1 MKYYSPVVQWATMRL
16 MLIFQCILGL
26 QSQIIDFTNAFDQ
39 ADVPSGAI
47 IFVGITRY
55 FKIDG
60 GPFDIFIRS
69 NKILY
74 GQCEALCLWYENL
87 WNGLLDFCYVVRKV
101 YPFLII
107 SNTVI
112 FVVYV
117 DNFLFFSPS
126 KSDIDTVMNF
136 SKRMDSF
143 IIDYTQ
149 RDSQWLI
156 S

>member
-1 MKYYSPVVQWATMRL
+1 M
-16 MLIFQCILGL
+16 
-26 QSQIIDFTNAFDQ
+26 
-39 ADVPSGAI
+39 
-47 IFVGITRY
+47 
-55 FKIDG
+55 
-60 GPFDIFIRS
+60 
-69 NKILY
+69 
-74 GQCEALCLWYENL
+74 
-87 WNGLLDFCYVVRKV
+87 VRKV

-149 RDSQWLI
+149 RDSQ
-156 S
+156 